1 MARKKGMGKI
11 FGFKPMTL
19 AVIGVGAY
27 LLKDKLFKKPMPTT
41 MTATN
46 NPNNVV
52 TP

>member
-27 LLKDKLFKKPMPTT
+27 LLKDKLFKPMPKS
-41 MTATN
+41 MTATV
-46 NPNNVV
+46 NPNNIVN
-52 TP
+52 P

>member
-27 LLKDKLFKKPMPTT
+27 LLKDKLFKPTPTT
-41 MTATN
+41 MTTTN
-46 NPNNVV
+46 KGNVV

>member
-27 LLKDKLFKKPMPTT
+27 LLKDKLFKPTPKT
-41 MTATN
+41 VTTTN
-46 NPNNVV
+46 QGNVV

>member
-27 LLKDKLFKKPMPTT
+27 LLKDKLFKPTPKS

-46 NPNNVV
+46 QGNVV

>member
-19 AVIGVGAY
+19 EVIGVGAY
-27 LLKDKLFKKPMPTT
+27 LLKDKLFKPTPTT